1 MQGYL
6 FCPPRRVEEI
16 ARLLRPRTAKKVL
29 MASSA
34 TPANLSSIWR
44 GENTHRM
51 SEGTLRKLDNQI
63 LDRGEAQ

>member
-1 MQGYL
+1 
-6 FCPPRRVEEI
+6 
-16 ARLLRPRTAKKVL
+16 VL
-29 MASSA
+29 MASSG